1 MVYVYIH
8 KFKWSWLI
16 VILYAYVVLSFQD
29 KHPSSNYEGELVIP
43 VPFTTHIG
51 VRSVEFNQGILSF
64 GTGDGNV
71 YFHDVRY
78 PSDQVSNIKEQSMYL
93 LKTSKGY
100 LVSLDGRNTSL
111 YVSMN
116 F

>member
-1 MVYVYIH
+1 ME
-8 KFKWSWLI
+8 L
-16 VILYAYVVLSFQD
+16 AYNTVCLCSAMSFHD
-29 KHPSSNYEGELVIP
+29 KHPSSNHKGKLVMLIP
-43 VPFTTHIG
+43 FNTHIG

-100 LVSLDGRNTSL
+100 LVSLNGRNT
-111 YVSMN
+111 
-116 F
+116 